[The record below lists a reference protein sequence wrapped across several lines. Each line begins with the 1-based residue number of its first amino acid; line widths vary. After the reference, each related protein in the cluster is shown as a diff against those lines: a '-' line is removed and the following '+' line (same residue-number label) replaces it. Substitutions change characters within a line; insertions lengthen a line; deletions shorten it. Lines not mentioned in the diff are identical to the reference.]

1 MYGSQTLKF
10 SMISMIKFEIWPPK
24 PLVSN
29 PILLDDSVVQLNS
42 LSFFICL
49 KGLPVD
55 LFTHWKMCYKFCVII
70 LQSTQLE

>member
-10 SMISMIKFEIWPPK
+10 SMISMIKSEIWPPK

-42 LSFFICL
+42 LSFFYLLEGITC
-49 KGLPVD
+49 GLVYS
-55 LFTHWKMCYKFCVII
+55 FGKCVINSV
-70 LQSTQLE
+70 L

>member
-10 SMISMIKFEIWPPK
+10 SMISMIKSEIWPPK

-42 LSFFICL
+42 LKFFIFF
-49 KGLPVD
+49 
-55 LFTHWKMCYKFCVII
+55 LFA
-70 LQSTQLE
+70 

>member
-10 SMISMIKFEIWPPK
+10 SMISMIKSEIWPSK

-42 LSFFICL
+42 LKFFIFFYLLEGITC
-49 KGLPVD
+49 GLVYS
-55 LFTHWKMCYKFCVII
+55 FGKCVINSV
-70 LQSTQLE
+70 L